1 MNKYRMF
8 YEQTIR
14 VNNASWLAV
23 SKAVSI
29 LKQRPRNPCKIRGS
43 GVKVIIPTLLRDG
56 VIFSK
61 QNITPC
67 FHIKTG
73 VNFIISVHYLMSG
86 IKSGIKWAVSI
97 VFFEIRLNFKHGNYI
112 TRLNKN
118 QSIIALL
125 LLHQILNITTK

>member
-1 MNKYRMF
+1 MNKYQIF

-43 GVKVIIPTLLRDG
+43 GVRVIIPTLLRDG

-61 QNITPC
+61 QNIIPC
-67 FHIKTG
+67 FYIKTG
-73 VNFIISVHYLMSG
+73 VSFIISIHYLMSG
-86 IKSGIKWAVSI
+86 IKSGINWAVSI
-97 VFFEIRLNFKHGNYI
+97 I
-112 TRLNKN
+112 
-118 QSIIALL
+118 
-125 LLHQILNITTK
+125 